1 MKEKAGDDHTDVS
14 ADMYHMPVCHVCD
27 RFSCEGGYH
36 GTKYWHTV
44 HHGPGTQKAA
54 GGRWDLKMKYTLMND
69 FLAKYGLKKDEMIE
83 SQTIMLVAKEDE
95 L

>member
-1 MKEKAGDDHTDVS
+1 
-14 ADMYHMPVCHVCD
+14 
-27 RFSCEGGYH
+27 
-36 GTKYWHTV
+36 
-44 HHGPGTQKAA
+44 
-54 GGRWDLKMKYTLMND
+54 MND